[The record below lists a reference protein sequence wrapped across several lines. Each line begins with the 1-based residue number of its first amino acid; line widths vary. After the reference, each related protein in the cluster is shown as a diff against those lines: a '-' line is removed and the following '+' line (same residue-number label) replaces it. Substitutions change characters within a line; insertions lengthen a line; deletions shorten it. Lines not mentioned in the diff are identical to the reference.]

1 MLGAR
6 PVLCWCISGPKR
18 GGVLALRT
26 QHGQRGLRATAGRG
40 RRVKGKVVLRAILL
54 TDSPK
59 PNARQSQRRAY
70 IAWNPFSLAGRYLP
84 RQALKKKWKME
95 SVLSIIAGV
104 VMFLAGVAAR
114 AWWES
119 RKDLDELTKRREKRT
134 TRNKIA
140 DYIFELED
148 LNWIY
153 RTKIQNV
160 LLLRKLEELG
170 IAHIL
175 PQEDEEQG

>member
-1 MLGAR
+1 
-6 PVLCWCISGPKR
+6 
-18 GGVLALRT
+18 
-26 QHGQRGLRATAGRG
+26 
-40 RRVKGKVVLRAILL
+40 
-54 TDSPK
+54 
-59 PNARQSQRRAY
+59 
-70 IAWNPFSLAGRYLP
+70 
-84 RQALKKKWKME
+84 ME